1 MVFVDT
7 SAFLA
12 LLDADEARHEAARG
26 SLRRLADANA
36 ELLTTSYVVHETVS
50 LVQRRLGLRAVRHL
64 DEGLLS
70 VVEVH
75 WIDPAVHRR
84 ALAALLAADRRSV
97 SLTDWSSFE
106 VMRARGVTEA
116 FAFDEDFAAQGF
128 RLVP

>member
-26 SLRRLADANA
+26 ALRGLADANV
-36 ELLTTSYVVHETVS
+36 ELLTSSYVIHETVS

-84 ALAALLAADRRSV
+84 RTTASH
-97 SLTDWSSFE
+97 
-106 VMRARGVTEA
+106 RAK
-116 FAFDEDFAAQGF
+116 
-128 RLVP
+128 